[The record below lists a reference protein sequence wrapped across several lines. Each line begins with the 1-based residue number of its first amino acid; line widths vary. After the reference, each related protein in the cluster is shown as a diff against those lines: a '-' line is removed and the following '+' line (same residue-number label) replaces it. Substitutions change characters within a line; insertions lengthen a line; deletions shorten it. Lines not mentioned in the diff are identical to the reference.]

1 MSHYELNHE
10 LLSVLHDMIGKKYY
24 GFALCLMV
32 VLASLLT
39 LPADVSAQPQPQQG
53 ITSPSQLID
62 AVNNLRLSYGLPAL
76 AVHPVLMQSSQSQ
89 ADYMAAT
96 GQVTH
101 TRPGG
106 ISFTQQLLSLGF
118 PLAGDL
124 SLGGFRAENIISSG
138 DPLVWDGIPPGWR
151 DEQHMN
157 TMLSQN
163 FTHIGAGI
171 SQGANRYY
179 YALDCAAVTS
189 SGQMQ
194 DSVSSILTSVPERSN
209 QTGVSQYMVP
219 VSMSTARPDG
229 DVFHKVQYGQ
239 SLWSIAITYG
249 TTIKN
254 IQALN
259 NLGEYLIVYQGQELL
274 VQKAA
279 TQPAPAT
286 REATPLASPP
296 TFELTTVTP
305 TLVTP
310 SILFPTHLAGSP
322 TTTPMEGALPANAQS
337 SKLLVGILIVAAFV
351 GGGVAVWLIR
361 DPN

>member
-1 MSHYELNHE
+1 MIYLGEMKSKIRHWFFIGVTLIVVW
-10 LLSVLHDMIGKKYY
+10 SIVLPDR
-24 GFALCLMV
+24 V
-32 VLASLLT
+32 DAS
-39 LPADVSAQPQPQQG
+39 PQLPQQN

-62 AVNNLRLSYGLPAL
+62 AVNNLRLSYGLQPL
-76 AVHPVLMQSSQSQ
+76 TVHPVLMQSSQSQ

-96 GQVTH
+96 GQTTH

-106 ISFTQQLLSLGF
+106 VSYTQQLLTLGF

-124 SLGGFRAENIISSG
+124 SLGGFRAENIISSSG
-138 DPLVWDGIPPGWR
+138 PLVWNGVPPGWQ
-151 DEQHMN
+151 DADHMN

-171 SQGANRYY
+171 SQGNGGYY
-179 YALDCAAVTS
+179 YALDCAAATG

-194 DSVSSILTSVPERSN
+194 TDAIVILTSVPAPEGGSSA
-209 QTGVSQYMVP
+209 GISQYMVP
-219 VSMSTARPDG
+219 VVLNTALPSG

-239 SLWSIAITYG
+239 SLWSIAIEYG

-259 NLGEYLIVYQGQELL
+259 YLGEDMVVYQGQELL
-274 VQKAA
+274 VKKAA

-286 REATPLASPP
+286 PTVLPP
-296 TFELTTVTP
+296 STP
-305 TLVTP
+305 TPMAVITHATP
-310 SILFPTHLAGSP
+310 SISFPSTLTPSP
-322 TTTPMEGALPANAQS
+322 TATPVEFEETPASNSGS
-337 SKLLVGILIVAAFV
+337 SKLLVGILIIAAFV

>member
-1 MSHYELNHE
+1 
-10 LLSVLHDMIGKKYY
+10 MIGKKYY
-24 GFALCLMV
+24 GLALCLMV

-39 LPADVSAQPQPQQG
+39 PPADVSAQPQFRQA
-53 ITSPSQLID
+53 ITSPSELMD
-62 AVNNLRLSYGLPAL
+62 AVNGLRHSYGLPAL
-76 AVHPVLMQSSQSQ
+76 IEHSILMQSSQSQ

-106 ISFTQQLLSLGF
+106 ITFTQQLLSLGF

-124 SLGGFRAENIISSG
+124 SLGGFRAENILSSNG
-138 DPLVWDGIPPGWR
+138 PLVWDGVPPGWQ

-171 SQGANRYY
+171 SQGADNRYY
-179 YALDCAAVTS
+179 YALDCAASTG

-194 DSVSSILTSVPERSN
+194 DGVSFILTSVPAGSN

-219 VSMSTARPDG
+219 VVMSTAQPDG

-274 VQKAA
+274 VQKGA

-286 REATPLASPP
+286 PTPLPLATSTPFVVASPA
-296 TFELTTVTP
+296 
-305 TLVTP
+305 TP
-310 SILFPTHLAGSP
+310 SISFPTALMPSP
-322 TTTPMEGALPANAQS
+322 TITSVEDVPASSNPAS
-337 SKLLVGILIVAAFV
+337 SKMLVGILIVAAFV